1 MWFDT
6 LDSTQEE
13 VKRRLEELDSPS
25 VVAAMYQTA
34 GKGQRGNKWS
44 SASGENLTFSILLK
58 PGQNGVPGISAAA
71 QFDLSIISALAVKEF
86 LESIGINCK
95 IKWPNDV
102 YAGNKKICGM
112 LIENRLAPDGML
124 AHSIIGIGI
133 NINQTAFPP
142 QLVNPT
148 SAALQLHRTF
158 DIRPLLED
166 FMGIFLTNMNEY
178 ALGRADGLR
187 KRFLES
193 LYRLG
198 QNHTYRD
205 LASGIEFTGKII
217 GVGPDGRVII
227 ELPDGNAKS
236 FSFKEIS
243 YII

>member
-1 MWFDT
+1 MWFNT

-13 VKRRLEELDSPS
+13 VKRRVEELNNAS
-25 VVAAMYQTA
+25 VVAALYQTA

-44 SASGENLTFSILLK
+44 SATGENLTFSILVK
-58 PGQNGVPGISAAA
+58 PGSDGVPPIPAAS
-71 QFDLSIISALAVKEF
+71 QFNLSIVSALAVKEF

-95 IKWPNDV
+95 IKWPNDIYV
-102 YAGNKKICGM
+102 GNKKICGM
-112 LIENRLAPDGML
+112 LIENKLDSGGMV

-142 QLVNPT
+142 ELVNPT
-148 SAALQLHRTF
+148 SAALQLHRSF

-166 FMGIFLTNMNEY
+166 FMASFASVLEEY
-178 ALGRADGLR
+178 IILGADSLR

-198 QNHTYRD
+198 QKHTYRD
-205 LASGIEFTGKII
+205 LASGSEFTGKII
-217 GVGPDGRVII
+217 DVATDGRVII
-227 ELPDGNAKS
+227 ELPDGNTKP
-236 FSFKEIS
+236 FSFKEIG

>member
-1 MWFDT
+1 MWFNT

-13 VKRRLEELDSPS
+13 VKRRVEELDNAS
-25 VVAAMYQTA
+25 VVAALYQTA

-44 SASGENLTFSILLK
+44 SATGENLTFSILIK
-58 PGQNGVPGISAAA
+58 PGRDGAPPIPAAS
-71 QFDLSIISALAVKEF
+71 QFNLSIVSALAVKEF

-95 IKWPNDV
+95 IKWPNDI

-112 LIENRLAPDGML
+112 LIENKLDSGGMV

-142 QLVNPT
+142 ELVNPT
-148 SAALQLHRTF
+148 SAALQLNRSF

-166 FMGIFLTNMNEY
+166 FMATFASVLEEFIIQG
-178 ALGRADGLR
+178 ADSLR

-198 QNHTYRD
+198 VKHTYRD
-205 LASGIEFTGKII
+205 LGTGSEFTGKII
-217 GVGPDGRVII
+217 DVGPDGRVII
-227 ELPDGNAKS
+227 ELPDGKTKA
-236 FSFKEIS
+236 FSFKEIG